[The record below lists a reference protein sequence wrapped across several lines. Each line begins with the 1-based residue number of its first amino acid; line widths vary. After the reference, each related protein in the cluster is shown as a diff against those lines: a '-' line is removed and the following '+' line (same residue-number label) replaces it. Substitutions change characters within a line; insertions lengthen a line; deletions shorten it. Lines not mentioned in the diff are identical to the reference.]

1 MARHDH
7 PTSIRLK
14 SETRA
19 YLKREAAAKHWG
31 VMRLI
36 EIILEQWIAWDKNQK
51 KKTK

>member
-14 SETRA
+14 SESRA
-19 YLKREAAAKHWG
+19 YLKREAAAQRRG
-31 VMRLI
+31 IMSLV

-51 KKTK
+51 KKAR